1 MWTRTSL
8 NRVIDHLLAKIHLPL
23 KQHIHHFNQF
33 FDRTVVVDQFIFTPL
48 LRHNILIGIQECQ
61 HVAATE
67 AINRLFTVT
76 HHNHATFL
84 VTLWMPPDA
93 RQHIILILIGILKL
107 IHQNQWITCLYKYR
121 KMLSLFAL

>member
-8 NRVIDHLLAKIHLPL
+8 NRVIDHLLAKIDLTL

-33 FDRTVVVDQFIFTPL
+33 FHRTVVMHQLILTPL
-48 LRHNILIGIQECQ
+48 LGHNILIGIQEGQ
-61 HVAATE
+61 HITTTE
-67 AINRLFTVT
+67 TINRLLTVT

-107 IHQNQWITCLYKYR
+107 IDQN
-121 KMLSLFAL
+121 